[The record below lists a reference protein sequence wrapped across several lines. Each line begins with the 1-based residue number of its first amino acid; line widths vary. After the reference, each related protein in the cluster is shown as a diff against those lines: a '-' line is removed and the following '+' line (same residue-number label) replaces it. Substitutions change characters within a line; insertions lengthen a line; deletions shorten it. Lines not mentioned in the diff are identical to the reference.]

1 MTENPFLPSS
11 CHLRPL
17 SYHRPLNHHPQGLGE
32 PAALAHW
39 QVAPQRSPLYA
50 KTSHT
55 KYPERESGPH
65 RCLIRL
71 GLCRPR
77 RIVSLHIQNDAE
89 AARLCSKDRVTHNH
103 GHADAD
109 RRANLRHRLEEHAR
123 DALLMRV
130 RHLGDE
136 HRISREREVD
146 TESDE
151 TRRGEEERTE
161 WRSLV
166 HHGEQEVCAAGHEG
180 TARRRGEERAGRQR
194 RIGR

>member
-1 MTENPFLPSS
+1 MPKENPV
-11 CHLRPL
+11 HI
-17 SYHRPLNHHPQGLGE
+17 
-32 PAALAHW
+32 AAL
-39 QVAPQRSPLYA
+39 YA
-50 KTSHT
+50 
-55 KYPERESGPH
+55 SGCADRGALS
-65 RCLIRL
+65 RCT
-71 GLCRPR
+71 
-77 RIVSLHIQNDAE
+77 LHNQNDAE

-130 RHLGDE
+130 RHLRDE
-136 HRISREREVD
+136 HRISREREVC

-161 WRSLV
+161 WRSRV
-166 HHGEQEVCAAGHEG
+166 DHGEQEVRAAGHEG
-180 TARRRGEERAGRQR
+180 TARRRREERAGRQR